1 MPYSIDLRQRVVDAY
16 NQDIMTTY
24 GQVAE
29 RFSVSVSF
37 VSSILRTYRN
47 TGSVA
52 PKVRQEQTPMKLSDE
67 QLLTLKGLIKEDND
81 AILRELCTA
90 LEKKVDVKISVS
102 TMGRMTQ
109 KLGTTV
115 KKKHCEPAKKIVKE
129 SN

>member
-52 PKVRQEQTPMKLSDE
+52 PKVRQEQTPMKLSSE
-67 QLLTLKGLIKEDND
+67 QLLALKGLIEEDND
-81 AILRELCTA
+81 ALLKELCTT
-90 LEKKVDVKISVS
+90 LEQKVNVKISVS

-115 KKKHCEPAKKIVKE
+115 KKKHCAPAKKIVKE

>member
-37 VSSILRTYRN
+37 VSSILRKYRN

-52 PKVRQEQTPMKLSDE
+52 PKIRQEQTPTKLSSE
-67 QLLTLKGLIKEDND
+67 QLLALKGLIENDND
-81 AILRELCTA
+81 AILRELCIT
-90 LEKKVDVKISVS
+90 LEQKVNVKISVS

-115 KKKHCEPAKKIVKE
+115 KKNTARQPKR
-129 SN
+129 

>member
-37 VSSILRTYRN
+37 VSSILRKYRN

-52 PKVRQEQTPMKLSDE
+52 PKIRQEQTPTKLSSE
-67 QLLTLKGLIKEDND
+67 QLLALKELIENDND
-81 AILRELCTA
+81 AILRELCIT
-90 LEKKVDVKISVS
+90 LEQKVNVKISVS

-115 KKKHCEPAKKIVKE
+115 KKNTARQPKR
-129 SN
+129 

>member
-52 PKVRQEQTPMKLSDE
+52 PKIRQEQTPMKLSTE
-67 QLLTLKGLIKEDND
+67 QLLALKELIEEDND
-81 AILRELCTA
+81 AILRELCTT
-90 LEKKVDVKISVS
+90 LEQKVNVKISVS

-115 KKKHCEPAKKIVKE
+115 KKNIACQPKR
-129 SN
+129 

>member
-67 QLLTLKGLIKEDND
+67 QLLTLKGLIEEDND
-81 AILRELCTA
+81 ALLRELCSA

-115 KKKHCEPAKKIVKE
+115 KKNTASQPKR
-129 SN
+129 

>member
-1 MPYSIDLRQRVVDAY
+1 MPYSIDLRQRIVDAY

-37 VSSILRTYRN
+37 VSSILRKYRN

-52 PKVRQEQTPMKLSDE
+52 PKIRQEQTPTKLSSE
-67 QLLTLKGLIKEDND
+67 QLLALKGLIENDND
-81 AILRELCTA
+81 AILRELCIT
-90 LEKKVDVKISVS
+90 LEQKVNVKISVS

-115 KKKHCEPAKKIVKE
+115 KKNTARQPKR
-129 SN
+129 